1 MESGGQA
8 QLDEGRAAIAGDV
21 ADAGDGGR
29 DGELGEGRAPL
40 GGKKEIVSSK

>member
-1 MESGGQA
+1 M
-8 QLDEGRAAIAGDV
+8 

-40 GGKKEIVSSK
+40 GGEEGIVSSK